1 MKPSGMRSTDST
13 AKSRGSRVQPL
24 VHRTPIQRTSQWATE
39 WSLLQGWRDEAE
51 RRREA
56 AVCRQGLKNQKQVQK
71 EEEKK
76 TGVGSRDSP
85 RNSNGPEI
93 EALQALSRS

>member
-24 VHRTPIQRTSQWATE
+24 VHRTPIRRTSQWATE

>member
-13 AKSRGSRVQPL
+13 AKSR
-24 VHRTPIQRTSQWATE
+24 
-39 WSLLQGWRDEAE
+39 GWRDEAE

-85 RNSNGPEI
+85 RNSNRAEI